1 MKLLE
6 VALINTTVVHALL
19 GHASAFSVSDDALA
33 VLIQENDVAL
43 FDPINVELPRR
54 IKRSGAAF
62 A

>member
-1 MKLLE
+1 M
-6 VALINTTVVHALL
+6 ALINTTVVHALL